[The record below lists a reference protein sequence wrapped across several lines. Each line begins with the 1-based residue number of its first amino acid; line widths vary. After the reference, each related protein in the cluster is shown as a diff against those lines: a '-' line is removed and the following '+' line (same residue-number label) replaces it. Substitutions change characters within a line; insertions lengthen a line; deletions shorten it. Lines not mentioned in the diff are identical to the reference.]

1 MTVPRLA
8 LIAIA
13 GFVFIDL
20 KFGGGRT
27 LDAIWD
33 QAKSLGYWLNNE
45 FQSVTYKIARF
56 H

>member
-1 MTVPRLA
+1 MTVPRLV

-13 GFVFIDL
+13 CFMFIDL

-33 QAKSLGYWLNNE
+33 QATNLGYWLNNE
-45 FQSVTYKIARF
+45 FQSVAYKIAPL

>member
-13 GFVFIDL
+13 CFVFIDL
-20 KFGGGRT
+20 KFGGGQT

-45 FQSVTYKIARF
+45 FQGVTYKIARF